1 MYMMKILIPEIYN
14 NNAIQTKKALILRVI
29 EKKELTKIVQFLNE
43 NIPMKQLSLQ
53 HLKRIDSSRSN
64 DNRVFICPVDEM
76 TYSQLENFDPIE
88 RIVDLIDV
96 KLKKFLLHQGLENL
110 YIADVPISRPLTK
123 NQFLKTSQ
131 LWPVCFHEDKY
142 IADCLNGAV
151 FSPVRLENIH
161 QLMDHTLSLLD
172 NQMNGNCSAIITR
185 RNVSEIHKRF
195 KMNPLEKSIGEQ
207 SQESTNDDQIYQND
221 YLCTDYECFLSQEP
235 CLMCAMALIHS
246 RIRRVFFYSS
256 INSEISISCN
266 DKAYSIHQLHFNSK
280 LNHRHEVWQLI
291 KRENH
296 RKLDCDQ
303 PSLNNKKKLKFFKN

>member
-14 NNAIQTKKALILRVI
+14 NNAIQT
-29 EKKELTKIVQFLNE
+29 
-43 NIPMKQLSLQ
+43 S
-53 HLKRIDSSRSN
+53 
-64 DNRVFICPVDEM
+64 
-76 TYSQLENFDPIE
+76 
-88 RIVDLIDV
+88 
-96 KLKKFLLHQGLENL
+96 LENL

-185 RNVSEIHKRF
+185 RNGKQIVAEGISEIDKNPLNHATIIAISKVSEIHKRF

>member
-1 MYMMKILIPEIYN
+1 MKINNEI
-14 NNAIQTKKALILRVI
+14 
-29 EKKELTKIVQFLNE
+29 F
-43 NIPMKQLSLQ
+43 
-53 HLKRIDSSRSN
+53 HGLK
-64 DNRVFICPVDEM
+64 
-76 TYSQLENFDPIE
+76 YS
-88 RIVDLIDV
+88 
-96 KLKKFLLHQGLENL
+96 
-110 YIADVPISRPLTK
+110 
-123 NQFLKTSQ
+123 
-131 LWPVCFHEDKY
+131 

-185 RNVSEIHKRF
+185 RNGKQIVAEVSEIHKRF

>member
-1 MYMMKILIPEIYN
+1 
-14 NNAIQTKKALILRVI
+14 
-29 EKKELTKIVQFLNE
+29 
-43 NIPMKQLSLQ
+43 MKQLSLQ

-110 YIADVPISRPLTK
+110 YIADVPISHEIFRG
-123 NQFLKTSQ
+123 LKYS
-131 LWPVCFHEDKY
+131 

-185 RNVSEIHKRF
+185 RNGKQIVAEGISEIDKNPLNHATIIAISKVSEIHKRF

-303 PSLNNKKKLKFFKN
+303 PSLNNKKN